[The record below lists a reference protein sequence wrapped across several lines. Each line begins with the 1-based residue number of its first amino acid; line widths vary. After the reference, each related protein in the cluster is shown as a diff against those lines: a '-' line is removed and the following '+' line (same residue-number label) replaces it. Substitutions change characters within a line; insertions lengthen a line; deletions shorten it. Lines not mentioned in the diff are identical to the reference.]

1 MGLNSS
7 LSVMATL
14 KKIALYVL
22 WINFKGPPKSE
33 VSNVCD
39 KILRFVDLQPL
50 DPKFHLALEPK
61 VLKLKVLSFGN
72 RPSIYV

>member
-1 MGLNSS
+1 M
-7 LSVMATL
+7 
-14 KKIALYVL
+14 L

-61 VLKLKVLSFGN
+61 VLKLEDT
-72 RPSIYV
+72 PSGIKPSSYVPPGRIVIRKGRETKG